1 MKPYIIKITLNVF
14 LIQIKVKVVIL
25 TKQSY
30 LKNEEGQDVVPT
42 HDIKGGLFC
51 KHPAEYHTAL
61 DFY

>member
-1 MKPYIIKITLNVF
+1 MKPYIIKITLNMF

-25 TKQSY
+25 TKQSISRMRKVRM
-30 LKNEEGQDVVPT
+30 LFQPKI
-42 HDIKGGLFC
+42 IKVGLFC